1 MHEIIQNLN
10 YFYKLKPRCLT
21 VSSIMKASKQ
31 VQVRKTKFTQ
41 KIIQEL

>member
-1 MHEIIQNLN
+1 MKLFKNY

-31 VQVRKTKFTQ
+31 VQVRKTKFKTQ